1 MRAQKKTLR
10 HLRCGRILASGGSG
24 SGGGVGGGALIPTGS
39 NNRFEE
45 WLQNYAKLMHQ
56 AV

>member
-10 HLRCGRILASGGSG
+10 HLRCGRILASGG